1 MFHRKQMK
9 TDSDPELWRKAEVR
23 GSRIG
28 KEGVKIKIQA
38 PWLLLGILL
47 ELRTQ
52 EIHPGL

>member
-9 TDSDPELWRKAEVR
+9 TDSDPELWRKAVER
-23 GSRIG
+23 GSQIG
-28 KEGVKIKIQA
+28 KEGVEIKIQA